1 MYIPTNSN
9 TLLVNEDHIVRWR
22 WRLDHPSGVLVGAIV
37 HPQRRVYLRKSA
49 HLGLAAFHQ
58 DDKKKLNGWSGF
70 FAWKYLFHWY
80 IFTCIHFRTN
90 VYLRVCYYSSIYYR
104 QRLKLDFETFH
115 TSGNPGL
122 PVPCVFYLCIVIK
135 IWNIY
140 SWLISATGLSKE
152 YYNYLFQ
159 VLDTSIPAYPAL
171 ATTISV
177 LQKLLFQIEKKARDS
192 PSNLQNV
199 KFIELIIQNCDV
211 LIKRKL

>member
-1 MYIPTNSN
+1 M
-9 TLLVNEDHIVRWR
+9 
-22 WRLDHPSGVLVGAIV
+22 
-37 HPQRRVYLRKSA
+37 
-49 HLGLAAFHQ
+49 
-58 DDKKKLNGWSGF
+58 
-70 FAWKYLFHWY
+70 
-80 IFTCIHFRTN
+80 
-90 VYLRVCYYSSIYYR
+90 
-104 QRLKLDFETFH
+104 
-115 TSGNPGL
+115 
-122 PVPCVFYLCIVIK
+122 PCVFYLCIVIK
-135 IWNIY
+135 IRNIY

-152 YYNYLFQ
+152 YYNDLFQ